1 MMLTYMDFAKR
12 LSLKLVF
19 WVVFFCFLCVPHVVH
34 AADPTPNAVAQKAS
48 VSETTPVSAPVVQ
61 PLSASV
67 ATEPAGRVAADDTI
81 SLDFKDAEIGSVLR
95 VLSMKSNVNIVT
107 GPEVKGLVTV
117 RLDNVPW
124 EKALDVIL
132 RTYNYAFERDGNI
145 IRVTTR
151 DQMKIEPVDT
161 KTFVLN
167 YSKAKEIQASITDM
181 LSERGKIKSSE
192 RSNMLVVTDIPTNLY
207 RIGEV
212 IKKLDKQTTQAFI
225 DSKIVK
231 TDLSNRDN
239 LGIDWNVAGGLAS
252 GSVRPTTFPF
262 TQTTNSV
269 PSSLNQFFP
278 VFSGKST
285 ATTVGDYM
293 VNPNNPRDFP
303 LVSSVTGNSPS
314 LQYGTLDFS
323 SFSAMLQMLQTRAN
337 TKVVSNPRIVVLNN
351 QTANIQVGSDY
362 PIPNFERNETTGSME
377 VSGYNY
383 RQLGIVLKVTPHI
396 NSAEEILVDLSPEI
410 SSFGSMVTFISG
422 AGGLAAPQ
430 FDVTKAATQVLIE
443 SGQTI
448 AIGGLLSDNSGSTEN
463 KVPYLGDIPLVGKLF
478 RSKRQTAAQNS
489 KVETLFF
496 VTVSTVDSQG
506 QPVSAKVDGK
516 NDQSQDDQAQKK
528 TAATG
533 AAPGVK
539 GSENAAT
546 SENANKSKPA

>member
-1 MMLTYMDFAKR
+1 MIRDYMDFAKR
-12 LSLKLVF
+12 SSLRIVF
-19 WVVFFCFLCVPHVVH
+19 CAGILCFFCVPHAVY
-34 AADPTPNAVAQKAS
+34 AADPTPSAVAQKAS
-48 VSETTPVSAPVVQ
+48 VSEATPVSAPVAQ
-61 PLSASV
+61 TLSAPV
-67 ATEPAGRVAADDTI
+67 AGEPGGRVAADDTI

-181 LSERGKIKSSE
+181 LSERGKVKSSE
-192 RSNMLVVTDIPTNLY
+192 RTNMLVVTDIPTNLY

-212 IKKLDKQTTQAFI
+212 IKKLDKITAQAFI

-231 TDLSNRDN
+231 TDLSNTEN
-239 LGIDWNVAGGLAS
+239 LGIDWNVAGGLQS

-262 TQTTNSV
+262 TQTANNKTNAA
-269 PSSLNQFFP
+269 LNQFFP
-278 VFSGKST
+278 VTTAGTDSSPDLVDARGFPYIPASGTT
-285 ATTVGDYM
+285 APEFT
-293 VNPNNPRDFP
+293 
-303 LVSSVTGNSPS
+303 
-314 LQYGTLDFS
+314 YGTLDFS
-323 SFSAMLQMLQTRAN
+323 SFSAMLQLLETRTN

-396 NSAEEILVDLSPEI
+396 NSAEEILVDLNPEI
-410 SSFGSMVTFISG
+410 SSFGSMVTFIAG
-422 AGGLAAPQ
+422 AGGLAAPE
-430 FDVTKAATQVLIE
+430 FDVTKATTQVLIQ

-448 AIGGLLSDNSGSTEN
+448 AIGGLLSDNSGSAEN

-478 RSKRQTAAQNS
+478 RSKRQTAAENS

-496 VTVSTVDSQG
+496 VTVTTVDSQG

-528 TAATG
+528 TAATD

-539 GSENAAT
+539 GSENVVP
-546 SENANKSKPA
+546 SENANKDKPA